1 MPSNSL
7 VDNNSRL
14 RRLSYM
20 SNLLSAGSLCC
31 QENKI
36 QYTVGMLRSMRMAAL
51 LIFLSTNLLAQAAPS
66 QKSTVR
72 PESGFVSHEKYANA
86 FFGFSLSLPQ
96 DPYIRD
102 LSIPTQDRSR
112 HSLFGLQAQTN
123 GLTALTVVATETSG
137 HASEEDAKKAVTTP
151 GADSPVKMQIG
162 GKEFWKSESHEDK
175 AGTKMQSLAYATG
188 VNGYV
193 VKFTVVSFDPHLAD
207 ELQRSIESITFF
219 DPAKAKSMAGP
230 NSHPY
235 VVTQKGFV
243 NQF

>member
-1 MPSNSL
+1 M
-7 VDNNSRL
+7 
-14 RRLSYM
+14 
-20 SNLLSAGSLCC
+20 
-31 QENKI
+31 
-36 QYTVGMLRSMRMAAL
+36 QYTDGMLPSMRMAAL
-51 LIFLSTNLLAQAAPS
+51 LIAVSASSLAQTAPS

-123 GLTALTVVATETSG
+123 GLTALTVVASEATG
-137 HASEEDAKKAVTTP
+137 RVSEEDAKKAVSTA

-162 GKEFWKSESHEDK
+162 GKEFWKSESHEEK
-175 AGTKMQSLAYATG
+175 AGTKMQSLAYATAL
-188 VNGYV
+188 NGYV

-207 ELQRSIESITFF
+207 ELQHSIESIRFF

-230 NSHPY
+230 DSHPY

>member
-1 MPSNSL
+1 M
-7 VDNNSRL
+7 
-14 RRLSYM
+14 
-20 SNLLSAGSLCC
+20 
-31 QENKI
+31 

-102 LSIPTQDRSR
+102 LSIPSHDRSR

-123 GLTALTVVATETSG
+123 GLTALTVVATETSAR
-137 HASEEDAKKAVTTP
+137 ASGDDAKKAVSTP
-151 GADSPVKMQIG
+151 GAISPVKMQIG
-162 GKEFWKSESHEDK
+162 GKEFWKSESHEEK
-175 AGTKMQSLAYATG
+175 AGTSMQSLTYATAL
-188 VNGYV
+188 NGYV
-193 VKFTVVSFDPHLAD
+193 VKFTVVSFDPHLTD
-207 ELQRSIESITFF
+207 ELQRGIESITFF